1 MADIALAL
9 GLYGADLKLSGLDIA
24 RDDGLETA
32 VIISLFS
39 DRRALPEQVPVE
51 LQNDDRRG
59 WWGDVLPAVQ
69 GDQTGSHLWLLTRE
83 KQTQSTLARAQQ
95 YARDA
100 LQWMIDDKVARQ
112 IDVSASYATQGVM
125 QLMVDIYRPTGELT
139 RYRYDYEWAAQAATR
154 AA

>member
-112 IDVSASYATQGVM
+112 IDVSAAYAAQGVM
-125 QLMVDIYRPTGELT
+125 QLMVDIYRPTGEIT
-139 RYRYDYEWAAQAATR
+139 RYRYNYEWAAQAAAR